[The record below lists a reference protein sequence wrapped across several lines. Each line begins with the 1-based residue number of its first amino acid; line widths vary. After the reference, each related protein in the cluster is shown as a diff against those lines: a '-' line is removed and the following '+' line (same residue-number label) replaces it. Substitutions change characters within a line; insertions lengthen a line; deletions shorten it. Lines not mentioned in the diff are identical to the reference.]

1 MCVAKSF
8 CRHVFFLDLVELK
21 KYPNPLFCHQEG
33 VCTIEKVPFRGAPC
47 SDAAGKQKAYKWIM
61 QQVNGSMTG
70 RLWDDN
76 QKAPYFNYK
85 VFSLYFNIYAIYV
98 GFWMRLKLQNN
109 RQRLQK

>member
-1 MCVAKSF
+1 
-8 CRHVFFLDLVELK
+8 
-21 KYPNPLFCHQEG
+21 
-33 VCTIEKVPFRGAPC
+33 
-47 SDAAGKQKAYKWIM
+47 M

-98 GFWMRLKLQNN
+98 GFWMCLKLQNN
-109 RQRLQK
+109 HLQKKHFASKERIVAFE